1 MCQMKSSCYE
11 KIKRIKEQN
20 RLEKK
25 KMMKKIGAKKIHTVR
40 IETTMYQITRSFI
53 LTKENVE

>member
-1 MCQMKSSCYE
+1 MKSSCYE